1 MNLSWQSLLTQG
13 ESYRRYGDTK
23 ERQQKWLLACLERNK
38 KQFMDGYL
46 IWHFLLSYSCA
57 KCKR

>member
-38 KQFMDGYL
+38 KTVYGRLFNMAFPAF
-46 IWHFLLSYSCA
+46 IFL
-57 KCKR
+57 CKM